1 MARKKSKSRS
11 RSQDSSSDA
20 AQSARDSAQKIWLAG
35 LGAFE
40 RAKTEGPR
48 MFETLVEQGRN
59 MGARAVG
66 AADEALKS
74 LRQANYEGGGRW
86 DKLEQV
92 FEERVSKSLNRLGV
106 LTRAEVGDLSR
117 QVQELNE
124 TVRNLM
130 ESAGKSGSG
139 GKRASGK
146 RTARKAAGAKAPR
159 AGKAAAAKRAPKRA
173 SRARQA

>member
-1 MARKKSKSRS
+1 MARKTKSGSTS
-11 RSQDSSSDA
+11 HQGDSSQA
-20 AQSARDSAQKIWLAG
+20 VRDSAQKIWLAG

-66 AADEALKS
+66 AADEALKN
-74 LRQANYEGGGRW
+74 LREANYGAAGRW

-92 FEERVSKSLNRLGV
+92 FEERVSRSLNRLGV
-106 LTRAEVGDLSR
+106 LTKSEIEDLSR

-124 TVRNLM
+124 SVRDLM
-130 ESAGKSGSG
+130 AGGTGKAKAGKKKAAARG
-139 GKRASGK
+139 GTRKKAAPRARKAGAKRASRG
-146 RTARKAAGAKAPR
+146 
-159 AGKAAAAKRAPKRA
+159 

>member
-1 MARKKSKSRS
+1 MARKSRS
-11 RSQDSSSDA
+11 RSSQGPE
-20 AQSARDSAQKIWLAG
+20 SADTQQAIRDSAQKIWLAG

-40 RAKTEGPR
+40 RARTDGPR

-66 AADEALKS
+66 AADEALKT
-74 LRQANYEGGGRW
+74 LREANYGGMKL

-92 FEERVSKSLNRLGV
+92 FEERVSRSLQRLGV
-106 LTRAEVGDLSR
+106 LTSREVEALSR

-124 TVRNLM
+124 TVQAMM
-130 ESAGKSGSG
+130 EG
-139 GKRASGK
+139 GAKRGGTAKASRGGTRK
-146 RTARKAAGAKAPR
+146 RKASTASKPR
-159 AGKAAAAKRAPKRA
+159 AKRATRA